1 MGTLGV
7 LLVWA
12 VIGLVI
18 GAIAKAIMPGADGSG
33 IVITSILGIAGAVVG
48 GAIASAVG
56 LGSFTGF
63 TVGSL
68 VIAVLGALALLF
80 VYRMVRAT

>member
-18 GAIAKAIMPGADGSG
+18 GAIAKGLMPGADGTG
-33 IVITSILGIAGAVVG
+33 IVTTSVLGIAGALVG
-48 GAIASAVG
+48 GAVASALG
-56 LGSFTGF
+56 FGSFQAF
-63 TVGSL
+63 TIGGL
-68 VIAVLGALALLF
+68 AIAVLGAMGLLF

>member
-1 MGTLGV
+1 METLGV

-18 GAIAKAIMPGADGSG
+18 GAIAKAIMPGTDGSG
-33 IVITSILGIAGAVVG
+33 FVTTSILGIAGAVVG
-48 GAIASAVG
+48 GAIASALG

-68 VIAVLGALALLF
+68 AIAVLGALALLF
-80 VYRMVRAT
+80 VYRLVRAT

>member
-1 MGTLGV
+1 MGV

>member
-68 VIAVLGALALLF
+68 AIAVLGALALLF

>member
-33 IVITSILGIAGAVVG
+33 IVTTSILGIAGAVVG

-56 LGSFTGF
+56 LGSFTSF